1 MLPAPPGGTVEVRG
15 ALFLSMHGR
24 SRPTS
29 CSDAARQLEPTS
41 RRGPRFCRSA
51 VTPSRVVARTRSHAV
66 SPWSAASRRVHAPL
80 GAIAARDTRG
90 RVARAVGRG
99 LLSLFALRRSG
110 VGDVEHR
117 DDGDLRHD
125 LDVSSRGPYRGAAG
139 ATSKSVL
146 GRLPE
151 VREVGTRA
159 GLLGAESGEMDGDHR
174 RSSSAG
180 RFRASRVYFA
190 QCDVWNEYSS
200 RGSKAIEGSETPMVA
215 VRLPLGPDL
224 SMRSLHDP
232 RNVPSYA

>member
-15 ALFLSMHGR
+15 ELFLSMDGR

-80 GAIAARDTRG
+80 GAIAARDTRR
-90 RVARAVGRG
+90 RVARAMGRG
-99 LLSLFALRRSG
+99 LLSLFALRRSN

-139 ATSKSVL
+139 ATSQAVL

-159 GLLGAESGEMDGDHR
+159 GLLGAESGEMGKSCDYARTATPIAPASSGGVLSGVRDGAPECWGNGYH
-174 RSSSAG
+174 AE
-180 RFRASRVYFA
+180 
-190 QCDVWNEYSS
+190 Q
-200 RGSKAIEGSETPMVA
+200 TPMVA
-215 VRLPLGPDL
+215 AATTLEY
-224 SMRSLHDP
+224 HDGERP
-232 RNVPSYA
+232 